1 MCVVAL
7 SKHDLSIYCT
17 FYFFFYLL
25 VKLFT
30 LPELI
35 ALVNKDLQKI
45 VAAHTVVE
53 RLNELLFLESVS
65 VSGLENLGFKKIKF

>member
-1 MCVVAL
+1 MYRRRRFL
-7 SKHDLSIYCT
+7 
-17 FYFFFYLL
+17 
-25 VKLFT
+25 LFT
-30 LPELI
+30 
-35 ALVNKDLQKI
+35 KKKI